1 MDTLLDLLGVGLLWY
16 YVGRQFDGF
25 LSGTPPL
32 RWRIPILEFLFDLF
46 LVLWGLKL
54 FFLGNAGFY
63 TADSQNYHRPSDTT
77 KGVILVIWSVVL
89 IVFGTRKIVASAR
102 TNTTSST
109 GSTELGIGPVL

>member
-32 RWRIPILEFLFDLF
+32 RWRIPILEFLFNLF
-46 LVLWGLKL
+46 LVLWGLNL

-63 TADSQNYHRPSDTT
+63 TADSQNYHSPSDTT
-77 KGVILVIWSVVL
+77 KGVILVI
-89 IVFGTRKIVASAR
+89 
-102 TNTTSST
+102 
-109 GSTELGIGPVL
+109 